1 MIFSCCNENRK
12 NAVRSAP
19 ALNGIDY
26 LEVLESAA
34 PSNVPPRQILFIHC
48 LNPLSPMLVF
58 RPAPAPQSAAQPSG
72 PINVLIV
79 GGESITTIS
88 IDWII
93 AAAAIDPV
101 NSPPD
106 VTALLPIVSAMTDK
120 ANVLVVRTHEAG
132 DFSTYTLRLVND
144 AAAAATDSFAI
155 TEVFSGFDPELAEV
169 LFSFHVGVGPSFDC
183 APPLADCPTPQ
194 SKPPP
199 INYLAKDYGS
209 FRTLVLDRLN
219 QLLPASVGANE
230 ADLAVVLAELI
241 AYRADQLSYQQDAI
255 ATEAYLE
262 TARSRVSLRRHAR
275 LVGYH
280 VHDGGNAR
288 AWMQITVAAN
298 PGEPVFLDHT
308 LTRFYTYAPGM
319 PTTLA
324 GNEQVALAAGV
335 QVFQPMQDALL
346 YAEHNIINFYTWGD
360 TQCCLPAGAVEAT
373 LQGHLPNLQA
383 GDVLIFQ
390 EVIGPQT
397 GDAADADLRRR
408 CAVRLTR
415 VAHVDA
421 SGQPLVDP
429 LFDVTGAP
437 ITSSARTPM
446 PVTEIQWATADAPT
460 FPICISSLYLDSSG
474 NKQLATNVS
483 VALGNVVLA
492 DHGLSLTGM
501 DLGTLPAPRFY
512 YPPNQQSCQNP
523 QVPPVPLP
531 VRFRPALSESPLTQ
545 AVPQPPT
552 GIPSASGVVLLGNSG
567 AASLTDA
574 NGFVSLLT
582 QVANPAGWPSLF
594 GVVVR
599 QNAATATNI
608 DLTVV
613 YGPRGGA
620 AGVSAPVP
628 VEHFTNLSFAPAAS
642 NYVAAQ
648 INSLS
653 NLIRVPSSYTP
664 PTSALSGFPTPPTML
679 AANQT
684 VTLTDLSDPAVVYL
698 ILQTTPA
705 QGWPAAVG
713 VLVQGLETSPPT
725 FNLAVVYYPASP
737 VGVTLPV
744 TLEQFTSLA
753 QTTLAPQV
761 NGTSQLIAVQSFAGT
776 PNIAL
781 TAQDLINV
789 DPRDAVPQINLQ
801 GTYEGIITPWNPQQ
815 DLLSS
820 GPTDRVFVVEI
831 ESEGTA
837 YLRFA
842 TPGDPTLPLET
853 NGLAP
858 PSGTTFVASYRIGNG
873 AAGNVGAESL
883 KFFAPPDARIQ
894 SCSNP
899 LPAAGGTDP
908 ETNDQIRRRAPQAFL
923 SQAPSTLERAVT
935 MADYE
940 AIAENNPQVNQA
952 VASLRWTGS
961 WHTVFIAVEPH
972 GGGNLT
978 PALQE
983 TVSNTVET
991 YRLAGQ
997 DVQLESPQYVSL
1009 QIALSVQ
1016 VDDNYFRSDV
1026 EESLLQVLGNRIL
1039 PNGQKGFFYP
1049 DNFTFGQTVYLSPI
1063 YAAARSVAGVSGVMA
1078 TQFQPQGVNAARY
1091 LSAGEIKLGSLQVAR
1106 LENDPSYPNH
1116 GQLTLSMQGGR

>member
-12 NAVRSAP
+12 AAVLNSP
-19 ALNGIDY
+19 ALNGIAY
-26 LEVLESAA
+26 LEVLGSAA
-34 PSNVPPRQILFIHC
+34 PSSVPGKQILFIHC
-48 LNPLSPMLVF
+48 LNPLSPTLVF
-58 RPAPAPQSAAQPSG
+58 GPAPVSQGAAPPSG
-72 PINVLIV
+72 PINVLIA

-88 IDWII
+88 VDWII
-93 AAAAIDPV
+93 PAIEIDPV
-101 NSPPD
+101 KSPPE
-106 VTALLPIVSAMTDK
+106 VTALLPIVGAMTDK

-132 DFSTYTLRLVND
+132 DFSPYSLRLVND
-144 AAAAATDSFAI
+144 VVAAATDSFAI
-155 TEVFSGFDPELAEV
+155 TEVFSGFDPQLAEV
-169 LFSFHVGVGPSFDC
+169 QFFFQVGVSPSFDC
-183 APPLADCPTPQ
+183 APPPADCPPPQ
-194 SKPPP
+194 STPPP

-209 FRTLVLDRLN
+209 FRTLILDRLN

-280 VHDGGNAR
+280 VHDGCNAR
-288 AWMQITVAAN
+288 TWVNVTVAAN
-298 PGEPVFLDHT
+298 PGVPVFLDHT
-308 LTRFYTYAPGM
+308 LTLFYTYSPGM

-324 GNEQVALAAGV
+324 GNEQAALAAGV

-346 YAEHNIINFYTWGD
+346 YEEHNSINFYTWGE

-373 LQGHLPNLQA
+373 LKGYLPNLQA

-397 GDAADADLRRR
+397 GNEADADLRHR
-408 CAVRLTR
+408 CAVRLTQ
-415 VAHVDA
+415 VAHIDA
-421 SGQPLVDP
+421 SGHRLVDP

-437 ITSSARTPM
+437 ITSSTQTPM
-446 PVTEIQWATADAPT
+446 PVTEIRWATADAPT
-460 FPICISSLYLDSSG
+460 FPICISSLYLDSNG
-474 NKQLATNVS
+474 NEKSAANVS

-492 DHGLSLTGM
+492 DHGLRFTR
-501 DLGTLPAPRFY
+501 DLGTMPEPRFY
-512 YPPNQQSCQNP
+512 YPRNQRSCQK
-523 QVPPVPLP
+523 PPAPRVPLP
-531 VRFRPALSESPLTQ
+531 VRFRPALPDSPLTQ
-545 AVPQPPT
+545 AVPQPRT
-552 GIPSASGVVLLGNSG
+552 GIPSASSVRLLGDNG

-582 QVANPAGWPSLF
+582 QVANPAGSPSLF
-594 GVVVR
+594 GVVVQR
-599 QNAATATNI
+599 NATTVANI

-613 YGPRGGA
+613 YNPAGGA
-620 AGVSAPVP
+620 AGMSAPVP
-628 VEHFTNLSFAPAAS
+628 VEHFTNLSFAPAVS

-653 NLIRVPSSYTP
+653 NLIRVPSSYAP
-664 PTSALSGFPTPPTML
+664 PASAPSGFPTTPTML

-684 VTLTDLSDPAVVYL
+684 VTLTDLSNPAVAYL

-705 QGWPAAVG
+705 QGWPAALG
-713 VLVQGLETSPPT
+713 VSVQGLETSPAT

-744 TLEQFTSLA
+744 KLEQFSGLVQA
-753 QTTLAPQV
+753 TLAPQI
-761 NGTSQLIAVQSFAGT
+761 NRTSQLIAVQSFTGT
-776 PNIAL
+776 PDIAL
-781 TAQDLINV
+781 TARDLANV
-789 DPRDAVPQINLQ
+789 DPSDAVPQIDLQ
-801 GTYEGIITPWNPQQ
+801 GTYEGVATPWNPQQ

-820 GPTDRVFVVEI
+820 GPTDQVFVVEI
-831 ESEGTA
+831 ESNGTA

-842 TPGDPTLPLET
+842 TPGDPTSPLES
-853 NGLAP
+853 NGLVP
-858 PSGTTFVASYRIGNG
+858 PSGTAFTASYRIGNG
-873 AAGNVGAESL
+873 SAGNVGAESL
-883 KFFAPPDARIQ
+883 KFLAAADARLQ
-894 SCSNP
+894 SCINP
-899 LPAAGGTDP
+899 LPATGGTDP

-923 SQAPSTLERAVT
+923 SQASSTLVRAVT
-935 MADYE
+935 IADYE
-940 AIAENNPQVNQA
+940 AIGENNAKVNQA

-961 WHTVFIAVEPH
+961 WYSVFIAVEPV

-978 PALQE
+978 PALQQV
-983 TVSNTVET
+983 VSTTVET

-997 DVQLESPQYVSL
+997 DLQLESPQYVSL
-1009 QIALSVQ
+1009 QIALSVE

-1026 EESLLQVLGNRIL
+1026 EESMLQVLGNQIL
-1039 PNGQKGFFYP
+1039 PNGEKGFFYP

-1063 YAAARSVAGVSGVMA
+1063 YAAARSVAGVSSVMA
-1078 TQFQPQGVNAARY
+1078 TRFQPLGVNAAQY
-1091 LSAGEIKLGSLQVAR
+1091 LSTGEIKLGSLQVAR
-1106 LENDPSYPNH
+1106 LDNDPSYPNH